1 MGLEFKKLDF
11 LLLKNGIYFEKHFIL
26 LYVVGHYDSAPI

>member
-1 MGLEFKKLDF
+1 MGLEFKKF
-11 LLLKNGIYFEKHFIL
+11 EFSLLKNGIYFEKHFV